1 MRTILRTAALLLLLL
16 AFYSCGQRTEKRRPA
31 DLNKILTNELSD
43 TSALHRMDKE
53 IRVFMQRWN
62 LKGLSLAVMR
72 RDSLL
77 YAKGYGWADEEK
89 QVEMAPGTLMR
100 LASVSKLITAVG
112 IMTLVEQGS
121 LHLEDKVFGPEGILN
136 DEVFTNAIKDK
147 KYFRITVEN
156 LLRHEAGFSVRGGDP
171 LFSTREV
178 MSRFSLDG
186 PPDHETLVRCL
197 LSRPLR
203 YVPGSTQEY
212 SNLGYLLLSMVIE
225 KITGTE
231 YEEWMQKNVLKKAG
245 CKDFHIAQNYYAKR
259 FKGESRYY
267 VQPNDEP
274 VPEYNGSGKE
284 VIRCYG
290 GNDIRALSGAGAW
303 VASVPELARF
313 VASIDGRPSV
323 PDILSASSVGEMTR
337 YYDDSTYSLGWNDTR
352 PDKGWTRTGTF
363 SGTSALVWN
372 FPDGECWL
380 LVTNTSTWKGPRFAR
395 NTKALFQTLRQKY
408 SSKLPARDFFWE

>member
-1 MRTILRTAALLLLLL
+1 MRALRLTVLLLLVPALL
-16 AFYSCGQRTEKRRPA
+16 SCGRHSEKRRPA
-31 DLNKILTNELSD
+31 DLNKVLTNELSD
-43 TSALHRMDKE
+43 TSSLHPMDKD
-53 IRVFMQRWN
+53 IRIFMQRWN
-62 LKGLSLAVMR
+62 IKGLSLAVMR

-89 QVEMAPGTLMR
+89 KVEMAPGTLLR

-112 IMTLVEQGS
+112 VMTLVENGS
-121 LHLEDKVFGPEGILN
+121 LSLDGKVFGPDGILN
-136 DEVFTNAIKDK
+136 DEVFTKAIKDK
-147 KYFRITVEN
+147 KYYRITVEN

-171 LFSTREV
+171 MFSTREV
-178 MSRFSLDG
+178 MSRFSLAA

-197 LSRPLR
+197 LQRPLR
-203 YVPGSTQEY
+203 HVPGTTQEY
-212 SNLGYLLLSMVIE
+212 SNLGYLLLSMIIE
-225 KITGTE
+225 KVTGTE

-274 VPEYNGSGKE
+274 VPEFNGSGKD
-284 VIRCYG
+284 VVRCYG

-313 VASIDGRPSV
+313 VASIDGRPGV
-323 PDILSASSVGEMTR
+323 PDILSKGSVEEMTR
-337 YYDDSTYSLGWNDTR
+337 YYDEATYALGWNETR

-363 SGTSALVWN
+363 SGTSALIWN

-395 NTKALFQTLRQKY
+395 NTKALFQNLRQKY
-408 SSKLPARDFFWE
+408 SRKLPARDFFWE